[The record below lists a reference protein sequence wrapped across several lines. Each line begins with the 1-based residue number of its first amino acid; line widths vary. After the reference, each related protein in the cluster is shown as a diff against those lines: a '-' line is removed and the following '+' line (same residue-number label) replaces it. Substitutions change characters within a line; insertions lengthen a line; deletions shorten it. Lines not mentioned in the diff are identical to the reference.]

1 MRISDWSSDVCSSD
15 LVSEVPALT
24 VELHLAGRVVQHH
37 RLRTGPALLL
47 TRAAG
52 QHSEAGARQRQA
64 PTRGAAEGAKDPE
77 QQGRGCHEG
86 SLVSKGRLAPL
97 WAVISWPCCLTPA
110 AAGPSPYTRPPQ
122 HPRQRQM

>member
-15 LVSEVPALT
+15 LVSEVPSLT

-37 RLRTGPALLL
+37 RLRTGPALRL

-52 QHSEAGARQRQA
+52 QHSEAGERQRQA

-77 QQGRGCHEG
+77 PEGRGCHEG
-86 SLVSKGRLAPL
+86 SLVPKGRSAPL
-97 WAVISWPCCLTPA
+97 WAVIAWRGCRRTA
-110 AAGPSPYTRPPQ
+110 AAGRSPCSR
-122 HPRQRQM
+122 R